1 MIAPVQSRDP
11 FVSHVVT
18 VSAYDTQHSEAA
30 RYCLKR
36 NFGAKRGLTCA
47 RREDESVWP
56 QVTIWSLQRVLRQYA
71 VRFRNDD
78 NFHLSQIKRRD
89 HRSIL
94 TQVELEDLAATM
106 RESALAGLPFSR
118 SDRNSAVCD
127 ILLWRQSKN
136 STGGRAYVKLSR
148 YARHVLQTK
157 KAGKAFWNAF
167 FKKFPCL
174 TRGQAKETAF
184 NRAKQCSKPVAEDH
198 IKKIKETL
206 SRLGIYDLEKDCFV
220 PGKLGNLIWLDECPN
235 FFKYNLKRGSARLVT
250 YLKGLVA
257 KIPVQ
262 ENRGTFTIDAA
273 LGGDGYLY
281 DPHLLFAQDGIT
293 TDMLPEG
300 VRKHQWLFISNN
312 DCGVQTGTT
321 FFERCTL
328 IITCIVTLMVAPQNG
343 TCRHRT

>member
-78 NFHLSQIKRRD
+78 NFHLAQMKRRD

-118 SDRNSAVCD
+118 SDRNSALCD

-148 YARHVLQTK
+148 YARHVLQT
-157 KAGKAFWNAF
+157 
-167 FKKFPCL
+167 
-174 TRGQAKETAF
+174 
-184 NRAKQCSKPVAEDH
+184 S
-198 IKKIKETL
+198 
-206 SRLGIYDLEKDCFV
+206 
-220 PGKLGNLIWLDECPN
+220 
-235 FFKYNLKRGSARLVT
+235 
-250 YLKGLVA
+250 
-257 KIPVQ
+257 
-262 ENRGTFTIDAA
+262 TIDAA

-321 FFERCTL
+321 FFERCTQGYHNL
-328 IITCIVTLMVAPQNG
+328 YRNSHGG
-343 TCRHRT
+343 TSKWHVSTSHLT